1 MSSNDPFAR
10 SMGGEEEVRLSGLPD
25 HREEKPPLLSV
36 SPPRAVPKRLD
47 DCHASF
53 GGPFSTS
60 PEDEEDGKQ
69 QQHRDLQQT
78 LKSHTHEKGADT
90 HAIAALGMVARHDPR
105 LLRIA
110 SSAYIM
116 AEKKEAM
123 VVVMALKAEAIAA
136 QRPRMQ

>member
-10 SMGGEEEVRLSGLPD
+10 STGGEEEVRLSGLPD
-25 HREEKPPLLSV
+25 HREENPPFSV

-60 PEDEEDGKQ
+60 PDDEDGKQ
-69 QQHRDLQQT
+69 QQHRDLQQA
-78 LKSHTHEKGADT
+78 LRSHTHEKGADT